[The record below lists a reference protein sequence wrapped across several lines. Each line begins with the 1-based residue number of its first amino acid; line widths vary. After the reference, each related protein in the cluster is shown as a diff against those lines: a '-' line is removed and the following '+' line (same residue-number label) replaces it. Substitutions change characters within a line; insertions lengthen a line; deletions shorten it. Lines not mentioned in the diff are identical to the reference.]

1 MAQLTSAF
9 ASSHGIMVT
18 SELSDW
24 LHHFSEFDRT
34 VPLIDPAG
42 KRRQFDELLASAPA
56 DAADRIAPA
65 KISEKFKQMHD
76 ALERLRDDIAKA
88 GLDALIIVGDDQDE
102 LFDSSNMPSFAVY
115 CGDTIGNGQRSADHA
130 ESWIVRAR
138 DRRLEAG
145 TDVKYPVHAA
155 LARHMIENLREQK
168 FDPAVLHRL
177 PEGQGESH
185 AMSFVH
191 RYLLQ
196 KTNIPIV
203 PVFLNSFF
211 PPNQPTPERCLEL
224 GKAIA
229 AAVKSFPENI
239 KVGIIASGGLSH
251 FVVDEEL
258 DRKVV
263 TAIQSGDIG
272 AMGKIPLYKLQSG
285 TSEIRNWICVAGAVS
300 TIPLS
305 WVEYIPGYRTPAMTG
320 TGLCFARWG
329 EAGSV

>member
-24 LHHFSEFDRT
+24 LHHFAEFDRT
-34 VPLIDPAG
+34 VPLVDPNG
-42 KRRQFDELLASAPA
+42 NKRQFDELLKNAPA
-56 DAADRIAPA
+56 DAAERLAPA
-65 KISEKFKQMHD
+65 KISERFEKMHI
-76 ALERLRDDIAKA
+76 ALDRLRRDIANA
-88 GLDALIIVGDDQDE
+88 QLDALIIVGDDQDE

-115 CGDTIGNGQRSADHA
+115 CGDTIGNGPRSAEHA
-130 ESWIVRAR
+130 ESWIMRAK
-138 DRRLEAG
+138 DRRLEAADG
-145 TDVKYPVHAA
+145 VQYPVHAA
-155 LARHMIENLREQK
+155 LARHMIESLREQK

-177 PEGQGESH
+177 PEGKGESH

-191 RYLLQ
+191 RYFLQ
-196 KTNIPIV
+196 KIRIPIV

-211 PPNQPTPERCLEL
+211 PPNQPTPKRCLEL
-224 GKAIA
+224 GQAIA

-251 FVVDEEL
+251 FVIDEEL

-263 TAIQSGDIG
+263 KAIQSGDTG
-272 AMGKIPLYKLQSG
+272 AMAEIPGYKLQSG
-285 TSEIRNWICVAGAVS
+285 TSEIRNWICVAGAVNA
-300 TIPLS
+300 IPLS

-329 EAGSV
+329 AASAA